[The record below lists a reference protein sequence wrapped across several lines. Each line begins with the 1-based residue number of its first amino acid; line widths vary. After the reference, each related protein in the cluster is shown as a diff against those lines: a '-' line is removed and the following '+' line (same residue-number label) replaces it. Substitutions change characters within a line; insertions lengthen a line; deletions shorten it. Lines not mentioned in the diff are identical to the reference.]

1 MTTNFDMIGRDEIDD
16 LEAILSITNSDVDEV
31 VHTVRAEADALFTWD
46 YERSRPALIKLYEKA
61 KTSQWNAETDL
72 DWSIEVDQAAVVLAN
87 QAQMARRRSPPTS
100 TSTARSSSPGTRTTG
115 SSSGSSRRTGRSASS
130 CTVSRAR

>member
-1 MTTNFDMIGRDEIDD
+1 MNTNFDMIGRDEVDD

-46 YERSRPALIKLYEKA
+46 YERSRPALVKLYEKA

-72 DWSIEVDQAAVVLAN
+72 DWSIEVDQAEVVLAN
-87 QAQMARRRSPPTS
+87 QAQM
-100 TSTARSSSPGTRTTG
+100 TG
-115 SSSGSSRRTGRSASS
+115 GGPFAGEFDL
-130 CTVSRAR
+130 

>member
-1 MTTNFDMIGRDEIDD
+1 GRDEIDD

-46 YERSRPALIKLYEKA
+46 YERSRPALVKLYEKA

-87 QAQMARRRSPPTS
+87 QAQMAGGPF
-100 TSTARSSSPGTRTTG
+100 AADLDLKGTCFESWTEDQWIQLG
-115 SSSGSSRRTGRSASS
+115 IESQNWSLSQFMH
-130 CTVSRAR
+130 